1 MDEYIWLLFLMDSPC
16 YSPLMFR
23 TNVSTVAVTSTLMS
37 IVTTNQT
44 VCYSC
49 VTESIYTTMHFSN
62 DNVKVYI
69 CSTHKRY

>member
-1 MDEYIWLLFLMDSPC
+1 
-16 YSPLMFR
+16 MFR